1 MLYDNTHQVGV
12 QSPAF
17 EVKQMGWVLT
27 RPSPMGNVRQVTQR
41 PSLGFPITVEPITGG
56 WATWGLP
63 AASAVG
69 TVSGTQ

>member
-1 MLYDNTHQVGV
+1 MLYSNTHQVGV

-17 EVKQMGWVLT
+17 EVKQIGWVLAM
-27 RPSPMGNVRQVTQR
+27 PSPMGNARQMTQH
-41 PSLGFPITVEPITGG
+41 PSLGFPLTVEPITGG

-69 TVSGTQ
+69 MVPGTQ